1 MQLRHDQ
8 LFSHL
13 QKELSPIYLISGDVP
28 LLIQE
33 AADAIHKSA
42 RKHGFN
48 EKQIFHV
55 ETGFSWQTLSNAS
68 DNLSL
73 FSHKQILELR
83 ITTTLG
89 DAGSKALQAY
99 CAKIPSDKMLLIRM
113 GKIDSSSQRSNWFQT
128 LLKAGTVIQ
137 IWPLEKN
144 QFPQW
149 IAQRLAAADLKYDST
164 AIQLLTELYEGNLLA
179 TAQEIEKLQ
188 ILFPQEALTAD
199 KIRNAICDNARY
211 DVFALSDATLQ
222 GDGKRIIKILAHL
235 KEEGTE
241 PILVLWALTRD
252 IRMLATF
259 AYQSTRGISLE
270 KLMQEQRVFEKRKP
284 LIRNAMQKK
293 SLYQLREL
301 LQHAHQID
309 RVIKGAEKGS
319 PWNELEKLGL
329 SLTDRNS
336 R

>member
-8 LFSHL
+8 LSAHL
-13 QKELSPIYLISGDVP
+13 QKELSPVYFISGDVP

-42 RKHGFN
+42 RKQGFD

-55 ETGFSWQTLSNAS
+55 ETGFSWQSLLNAS

-83 ITTTLG
+83 ITSTLG

-99 CAKIPSDKMLLIRM
+99 CAKIPADKILLIRM
-113 GKIDSSSQRSNWFQT
+113 GKIDSSAQRSNWFQT
-128 LLKAGTVIQ
+128 LLKAGTIIQ
-137 IWPLEKN
+137 IWPPEKN

-149 IAQRLAAADLKYDST
+149 IAQRLTAATLKYDST
-164 AIQLLTELYEGNLLA
+164 AVQLLTELYEGNLLA
-179 TAQEIEKLQ
+179 AAQEIEKLQ
-188 ILFPQEALTAD
+188 ILFSQETLTAE
-199 KIRNAICDNARY
+199 KIRNAISDNARY
-211 DVFALSDATLQ
+211 DVFALSDAALQ
-222 GDGKRIIKILAHL
+222 GDGKRVIKILAHL

-241 PILVLWALTRD
+241 PILILWALARD
-252 IRMLATF
+252 ARMLAAF
-259 AYQSTRGISLE
+259 AYQHSRGISLE
-270 KLMQEQRVFEKRKP
+270 KSMQEQRVFEKRKP

-301 LQHAHQID
+301 LQCAHHID
-309 RVIKGAEKGS
+309 RMIKGAEIGN
-319 PWNELEKLGL
+319 PWNALKGLGL
-329 SLTDRNS
+329 SLAGS
-336 R
+336 AP